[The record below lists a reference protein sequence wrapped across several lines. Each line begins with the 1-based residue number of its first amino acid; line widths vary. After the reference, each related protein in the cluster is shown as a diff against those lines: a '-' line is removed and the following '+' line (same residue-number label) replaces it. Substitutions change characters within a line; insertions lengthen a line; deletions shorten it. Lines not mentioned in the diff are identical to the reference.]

1 MPVKVGMNGFGRS
14 GRYLLRL
21 LADDQ
26 DLQIAAINARADN
39 AALAY
44 LFKYDSTYGTFAG
57 EVGHD
62 DNGIIVNGR
71 HVAVT
76 RRKAGEW
83 EWKRLGVTLAV
94 ETTGTIKDRE
104 GLARHLDCGAEKVV
118 ISAPG
123 KGVDAMIVMGV
134 NQEIYDPAKQ
144 AIISAASCTT
154 NCLAPAVKVVHENF
168 GFRHGLMTTI
178 HSYTMSQRILDGSH
192 KDWRRGR
199 AAAVSMVPS
208 STGAAKA
215 VGVVM
220 PELEGRINGMSVRVP
235 TFDCSLV
242 DLTCE
247 VEKPCDADAVNAA
260 LKAASQGALRDN
272 MGFSE
277 EPLVSIDYRGS
288 TYGGV
293 VDALSTQV
301 LDQTMLKLLVWYDNE
316 AGFTNQLL
324 RLLRMVGKVGKDC

>member
-1 MPVKVGMNGFGRS
+1 M
-14 GRYLLRL
+14 
-21 LADDQ
+21 D
-26 DLQIAAINARADN
+26 
-39 AALAY
+39 
-44 LFKYDSTYGTFAG
+44 
-57 EVGHD
+57 HD
-62 DNGIIVNGR
+62 DDGIIVNGR

-260 LKAASQGALRDN
+260 LKAASQGALKDN

-324 RLLRMVGKVGKDC
+324 RLLRMVGKDC

>member
-1 MPVKVGMNGFGRS
+1 MPVRLGMNGFGRI

-26 DLQIAAINARADN
+26 ELQITAVNARADN

-44 LFKYDSTYGTFAG
+44 LFKYDSTYGVFAG

-62 DNGIIVNGR
+62 DKGIIVNGR
-71 HVAVT
+71 HIAVT
-76 RRKAGEW
+76 RCKAGEW
-83 EWKRLGVTLAV
+83 EWERLGVSLVV
-94 ETTGTIKDRE
+94 ETTGAIKDRE
-104 GLARHLDCGAEKVV
+104 GLARHLDCGARKVV

-134 NQEIYDPAKQ
+134 NHDVYDPARHF
-144 AIISAASCTT
+144 ILSAASCTT
-154 NCLAPAVKVVHENF
+154 NCLAPAVKVIHENF

-199 AAAVSMVPS
+199 SAGVSMVPS

-220 PELEGRINGMSVRVP
+220 PELAGRINGMSVRVP
-235 TFDCSLV
+235 TFDGSLV

-247 VEKPCDADAVNAA
+247 VEKPCDAEAVNAA

-301 LDQTMLKLLVWYDNE
+301 LDKSMVKLLIWYDNE

-324 RLLRMVGKVGKDC
+324 RLLRMVGKDC

>member
-1 MPVKVGMNGFGRS
+1 MPVKVGMNGFGRI

-21 LADDQ
+21 MADDKEI
-26 DLQIAAINARADN
+26 QIAAINARADN

-44 LFKYDSTYGTFAG
+44 LFKYDSTYGTFQG
-57 EVGHD
+57 TVDHD
-62 DNGIIVNGR
+62 ENGIIVNGR
-71 HVAVT
+71 HITVT
-76 RRKAGEW
+76 RCKAGEW
-83 EWKRLGVTLAV
+83 EWERLGVTLAV

-104 GLARHLDCGAEKVV
+104 GLAQHLACGAKKVV

-123 KGVDAMIVMGV
+123 KDVDAMIVMGV
-134 NQEIYDPAKQ
+134 NHGTYDGAKHSV
-144 AIISAASCTT
+144 ISAASCTT
-154 NCLAPAVKVVHENF
+154 NCLAPAVKVLHETF

-178 HSYTMSQRILDGSH
+178 HSYTMSQRILDGTH

-215 VGVVM
+215 VGQVM
-220 PELEGRINGMSVRVP
+220 PELEGKLNGMSVRIP

-247 VEKPCDADAVNAA
+247 VEKACDAAAVNAA
-260 LKAASQGALRDN
+260 LQAASKGALAEN
-272 MGFSE
+272 MGYSE
-277 EPLVSIDYRGS
+277 EPLVSIDYKGS
-288 TYGGV
+288 TFGGV

-301 LDQTMLKLLVWYDNE
+301 LDGTMVKLLIWYDNE
-316 AGFTNQLL
+316 SGFTNQLL
-324 RLLRMVGKVGKDC
+324 RLLRMVGKDCG

>member
-1 MPVKVGMNGFGRS
+1 MPVKLGMNGFGRI

-26 DLQIAAINARADN
+26 DIQIAAVNARADN

-44 LFKYDSTYGTFAG
+44 LFKYDSTYGVFAG

-62 DNGIIVNGR
+62 DDGIIVNGR
-71 HVAVT
+71 HIAVT
-76 RRKAGEW
+76 RCKAGEW
-83 EWKRLGVTLAV
+83 EWERLGVTLAV

-104 GLARHLDCGAEKVV
+104 GLSRHLDCGAKKVV

-134 NQEIYDPAKQ
+134 NQDIYDPAKH

-247 VEKPCDADAVNAA
+247 VEKACDAEAVNAA
-260 LKAASQGALRDN
+260 LKAASRGALCDN

-301 LDQTMLKLLVWYDNE
+301 LDQSMVKLLIWYDNE

-324 RLLRMVGKVGKDC
+324 RLLRMVGKDC

>member
-1 MPVKVGMNGFGRS
+1 MPVKVGMNGFGRI

-21 LADDQ
+21 MADNQ
-26 DLQIAAINARADN
+26 DIQIAAINARADN

-44 LFKYDSTYGTFAG
+44 LFKYDSTYGTFQG
-57 EVGHD
+57 TVDHD
-62 DNGIIVNGR
+62 ENGIIVNGR
-71 HVAVT
+71 HIAVT
-76 RRKAGEW
+76 RCKAGEW

-94 ETTGTIKDRE
+94 ETTGTIKDAE
-104 GLARHLDCGAEKVV
+104 GLAQHLACGAKKVV

-123 KGVDAMIVMGV
+123 KDVDAMIVMGV
-134 NQEIYDPAKQ
+134 NHHIYDGAKHN
-144 AIISAASCTT
+144 IISAASCTT
-154 NCLAPAVKVVHENF
+154 NCLAPAVKVLHDTF

-178 HSYTMSQRILDGSH
+178 HSYTMSQRILDGTH

-199 AAAVSMVPS
+199 SAGVSMVPS

-215 VGVVM
+215 VGIVM
-220 PELEGRINGMSVRVP
+220 PELEGKLNGMSVRVP

-247 VEKPCDADAVNAA
+247 VEKACDAAAVNAA
-260 LKAASQGALRDN
+260 LQAASKGALAEN

-277 EPLVSIDYRGS
+277 EPLVSIDYKGS

-301 LDQTMLKLLVWYDNE
+301 LDGTMVKLLIWYDNE
-316 AGFTNQLL
+316 SGFTNQLL
-324 RLLRMVGKVGKDC
+324 RLLRMVGKDC

>member
-1 MPVKVGMNGFGRS
+1 MPVRLGMNGFGRI

-26 DLQIAAINARADN
+26 ELQITAVNARADN

-44 LFKYDSTYGTFAG
+44 LFKYDSTYGVFAG

-62 DNGIIVNGR
+62 DKGIIVNGR
-71 HVAVT
+71 HIAVT
-76 RRKAGEW
+76 RCKAGEW
-83 EWKRLGVTLAV
+83 EWERLGVSLVV
-94 ETTGTIKDRE
+94 ETTGAIKDRE
-104 GLARHLDCGAEKVV
+104 GLARHLDCGARKVV

-134 NQEIYDPAKQ
+134 NHDVYDPARHF
-144 AIISAASCTT
+144 ILSAASCTT
-154 NCLAPAVKVVHENF
+154 NCLAPAVKVIHENF

-199 AAAVSMVPS
+199 AAGVSMVPS

-220 PELEGRINGMSVRVP
+220 PELAGRINGMSVRVP
-235 TFDCSLV
+235 TFDGSLV

-247 VEKPCDADAVNAA
+247 VEKPCDAEAVNAA

-301 LDQTMLKLLVWYDNE
+301 LDQSMVKLLIWYDNE

-324 RLLRMVGKVGKDC
+324 RLLRMVGKDC

>member
-1 MPVKVGMNGFGRS
+1 MPVKVGMNGFGRI

-21 LADDQ
+21 MADNQ
-26 DLQIAAINARADN
+26 DIQIAAINARADN

-44 LFKYDSTYGTFAG
+44 LFKYDSTYGTFQG
-57 EVGHD
+57 TVDHD
-62 DNGIIVNGR
+62 EDGIIVNGR
-71 HVAVT
+71 HIAVT
-76 RRKAGEW
+76 RCKAGEW
-83 EWKRLGVTLAV
+83 EWERLGVTLAV

-104 GLARHLDCGAEKVV
+104 GLAQHLACGAKKVV

-123 KGVDAMIVMGV
+123 KDVDAMIVMGV
-134 NQEIYDPAKQ
+134 NHATYDGAQ
-144 AIISAASCTT
+144 HNIISAASCTT
-154 NCLAPAVKVVHENF
+154 NCLAPAVKVLHETF

-178 HSYTMSQRILDGSH
+178 HSYTMSQRILDGTH

-215 VGVVM
+215 VGQVM
-220 PELEGRINGMSVRVP
+220 PELAGRLNGMSVRVP

-247 VEKPCDADAVNAA
+247 VEKTCDAAAVNAA
-260 LKAASQGALRDN
+260 LQAASQGALADN

-277 EPLVSIDYRGS
+277 EPLVSIDYKGS

-301 LDQTMLKLLVWYDNE
+301 LDGTMVKLLIWYDNE
-316 AGFTNQLL
+316 SGFTNQLL
-324 RLLRMVGKVGKDC
+324 RLLLMVGKDC

>member
-1 MPVKVGMNGFGRS
+1 MPVKLGMNGFGRI

-26 DLQIAAINARADN
+26 DLQIAAVNARADN

-44 LFKYDSTYGTFAG
+44 LFKYDSTYGVFAG

-62 DNGIIVNGR
+62 DDGIIVNGR
-71 HVAVT
+71 HIAVT
-76 RRKAGEW
+76 RCKAGEW
-83 EWKRLGVTLAV
+83 EWERLGVTLAV

-104 GLARHLDCGAEKVV
+104 GLSRHLDCGAKKVV

-134 NQEIYDPAKQ
+134 NQDIYDPAKH

-242 DLTCE
+242 DMTCE
-247 VEKPCDADAVNAA
+247 VEKACDAEAVNAA
-260 LKAASQGALRDN
+260 LKAASRGALCDN

-301 LDQTMLKLLVWYDNE
+301 LDQSMVKLLIWYDNE

-324 RLLRMVGKVGKDC
+324 RLLRMVGKDC

>member
-1 MPVKVGMNGFGRS
+1 MPVQLGMNGFGRI

-44 LFKYDSTYGTFAG
+44 LFKYDSTYGVFPG
-57 EVGHD
+57 EVDHD
-62 DNGIIVNGR
+62 QNGIIVNGR
-71 HVAVT
+71 HIAVT
-76 RRKAGEW
+76 RCKAGEW
-83 EWKRLGVTLAV
+83 EWRRLGVILAV
-94 ETTGTIKDRE
+94 ETTGTIKDRA
-104 GLARHLDCGAEKVV
+104 GLAQHLACGAEKVV
-118 ISAPG
+118 ISAPA
-123 KGVDAMIVMGV
+123 KDADAMIVMGV
-134 NQEIYDPAKQ
+134 NQDVYDPAKD
-144 AIISAASCTT
+144 AVISAASCTT
-154 NCLAPAVKVVHENF
+154 NCLAPAAKVLHENF
-168 GFRHGLMTTI
+168 RIRHGLMTTI

-220 PELEGRINGMSVRVP
+220 PELEGKLNGMSVRVP

-247 VEKPCDADAVNAA
+247 VEQPCDAAAVNAGPKSGKPGFHEREHG
-260 LKAASQGALRDN
+260 LFRGA
-272 MGFSE
+272 
-277 EPLVSIDYRGS
+277 
-288 TYGGV
+288 
-293 VDALSTQV
+293 
-301 LDQTMLKLLVWYDNE
+301 
-316 AGFTNQLL
+316 AGFHRLQGQHL
-324 RLLRMVGKVGKDC
+324 RRRSGCPVHPGVGRHHGQAADLV

>member
-1 MPVKVGMNGFGRS
+1 MPVKVGMNGFGRI

-21 LADDQ
+21 MADDK
-26 DLQIAAINARADN
+26 DIQIAAINARADN

-44 LFKYDSTYGTFAG
+44 LFKYDSTYGTFQG
-57 EVGHD
+57 TVDHD
-62 DNGIIVNGR
+62 ENGIIVNGR
-71 HVAVT
+71 HIAVT
-76 RRKAGEW
+76 RCKAGEW
-83 EWKRLGVTLAV
+83 EWERLGVSLAV
-94 ETTGTIKDRE
+94 ETTGTIKDRD
-104 GLARHLDCGAEKVV
+104 GLAQHLACGAKKVV

-123 KGVDAMIVMGV
+123 KDVDAMIVMGV
-134 NQEIYDPAKQ
+134 NHNIYDGAKHNV
-144 AIISAASCTT
+144 ISAASCTT
-154 NCLAPAVKVVHENF
+154 NCLAPAVKVLHETF

-178 HSYTMSQRILDGSH
+178 HSYTMSQRILDGTH

-199 AAAVSMVPS
+199 SAGVSMVPS

-215 VGVVM
+215 VGIVM
-220 PELEGRINGMSVRVP
+220 PELAGKLNGMSVRVP

-247 VEKPCDADAVNAA
+247 VEKTCDAAAVNAA
-260 LKAASQGALRDN
+260 LQAASKGALADN

-277 EPLVSIDYRGS
+277 EPLVSIDYKGS

-301 LDQTMLKLLVWYDNE
+301 LDGTMVKLLIWYDNE
-316 AGFTNQLL
+316 SGFTHQLQ
-324 RLLRMVGKVGKDC
+324 RLLHMVGKDC

>member
-1 MPVKVGMNGFGRS
+1 MPVKVGMNGFGRI

-21 LADDQ
+21 MADDKEI
-26 DLQIAAINARADN
+26 QIAAINARADN

-44 LFKYDSTYGTFAG
+44 LFKYDSTYGTFQG
-57 EVGHD
+57 TVDHD
-62 DNGIIVNGR
+62 ENGIIVNGR
-71 HVAVT
+71 HIAVT
-76 RRKAGEW
+76 RCKAGEW

-94 ETTGTIKDRE
+94 ETTGTIKDAE
-104 GLARHLDCGAEKVV
+104 GLAQHLACGAKKVV

-123 KGVDAMIVMGV
+123 KDVDAMIVMGV
-134 NQEIYDPAKQ
+134 NHDVYDGAKHSV
-144 AIISAASCTT
+144 ISAASCTT
-154 NCLAPAVKVVHENF
+154 NCLAPAVKVLHETF

-178 HSYTMSQRILDGSH
+178 HSYTMSQRILDGTH

-215 VGVVM
+215 VGQVM
-220 PELEGRINGMSVRVP
+220 PELEGKLNGMSVRIP

-247 VEKPCDADAVNAA
+247 VEKACDAAAVNAA
-260 LKAASQGALRDN
+260 LQAASNGALAEN
-272 MGFSE
+272 MGYSE
-277 EPLVSIDYRGS
+277 EPLVSIDYKGS
-288 TYGGV
+288 TFGGV

-301 LDQTMLKLLVWYDNE
+301 LDGTMVKLLIWYDNE
-316 AGFTNQLL
+316 SGFTNQLL
-324 RLLRMVGKVGKDC
+324 RLLRMVGKDC

>member
-1 MPVKVGMNGFGRS
+1 MPVKLGMNGFGRI

-57 EVGHD
+57 SVDHD
-62 DNGIIVNGR
+62 ENGIIVNGR
-71 HVAVT
+71 HIAVT
-76 RRKAGEW
+76 RCKPGEW
-83 EWKRLGVTLAV
+83 EWKSLGVNIAV
-94 ETTGTIKDRE
+94 ETTGTIKDAE
-104 GLARHLDCGAEKVV
+104 GLANHLACGAEKVV
-118 ISAPG
+118 IYAPA
-123 KGVDAMIVMGV
+123 KDVDAMVVMGV
-134 NQEIYDPAKQ
+134 NDHVYDCVKHK
-144 AIISAASCTT
+144 IISAASCTT
-154 NCLAPAVKVVHENF
+154 NCLAPVAKVLHEKF
-168 GFRHGLMTTI
+168 GIRHGLMTTI
-178 HSYTMSQRILDGSH
+178 HSYTMSQRILDGTH

-215 VGVVM
+215 VGVVL
-220 PELEGRINGMSVRVP
+220 PELEGKLNGMSVRVP

-247 VEKPCDADAVNAA
+247 VERHCDAVAVNEA
-260 LKAASQGALRDN
+260 LKAASESSLGVH
-272 MGFSE
+272 MGFTE
-277 EPLVSIDYRGS
+277 EPLVSIDFRGS
-288 TYGGV
+288 THGGV

-301 LDQTMLKLLVWYDNE
+301 LDGTMVKVLIWYDNE

-324 RLLRMVGKVGKDC
+324 RLLRMVSGTC

>member
-1 MPVKVGMNGFGRS
+1 MPVKVGMNGFGRI

-21 LADDQ
+21 MADETDI
-26 DLQIAAINARADN
+26 QIAAINARADN

-44 LFKYDSTYGTFAG
+44 LFKYDSTYGTFQG
-57 EVGHD
+57 TVDHD
-62 DNGIIVNGR
+62 ENGIIVNGR
-71 HVAVT
+71 HIAVT
-76 RRKAGEW
+76 RCKAGEW
-83 EWKRLGVTLAV
+83 EWERLGVTLAV
-94 ETTGTIKDRE
+94 ETTGTIKDKA
-104 GLARHLDCGAEKVV
+104 GLAQHLACGAKKVV

-123 KGVDAMIVMGV
+123 KDVDAMIVMGV
-134 NQEIYDPAKQ
+134 NDGIYDGAQ
-144 AIISAASCTT
+144 HNVISAASCTT
-154 NCLAPAVKVVHENF
+154 NCLAPATKVLHETF
-168 GFRHGLMTTI
+168 GLRHGLMTTI

-215 VGVVM
+215 VGQVM
-220 PELEGRINGMSVRVP
+220 PELEGKLNGMSVRVP

-247 VEKPCDADAVNAA
+247 VEKPCDAAAVNAA
-260 LKAASQGALRDN
+260 LKAASQGALREN

-277 EPLVSIDYRGS
+277 EPLVSIDYKGS

-301 LDQTMLKLLVWYDNE
+301 LEGTMVKLLIWYDNE
-316 AGFTNQLL
+316 SGFTNQLL
-324 RLLRMVGKVGKDC
+324 RLLRMVGKDC

>member
-1 MPVKVGMNGFGRS
+1 MPVKLGMNGFGRI

-26 DLQIAAINARADN
+26 DLQIAAVNARADN

-44 LFKYDSTYGTFAG
+44 LFKYDSTYGVFAG

-62 DNGIIVNGR
+62 DDGIIVNGR
-71 HVAVT
+71 HIAVT
-76 RRKAGEW
+76 RCKAGEW
-83 EWKRLGVTLAV
+83 EWERLGVTLAV

-104 GLARHLDCGAEKVV
+104 GLSRHLDCGAKKVV

-134 NQEIYDPAKQ
+134 NQDIYDPAKH

-247 VEKPCDADAVNAA
+247 VEKACDAEAVNAA
-260 LKAASQGALRDN
+260 LKAASRGALCDN

-277 EPLVSIDYRGS
+277 ETLVSIDYRGS

-301 LDQTMLKLLVWYDNE
+301 LDQSMVKLLIWYDNE

-324 RLLRMVGKVGKDC
+324 RLLRMVGKDC

>member
-1 MPVKVGMNGFGRS
+1 MPVKVGMNGFGRI

-21 LADDQ
+21 MADNQ
-26 DLQIAAINARADN
+26 DIQIAAINARADN

-44 LFKYDSTYGTFAG
+44 LFKYDSTYGTFQG
-57 EVGHD
+57 TVDHD
-62 DNGIIVNGR
+62 EDGIIVNGR
-71 HVAVT
+71 HIAVT
-76 RRKAGEW
+76 RCKAGEW
-83 EWKRLGVTLAV
+83 EWERLGVTLAV

-104 GLARHLDCGAEKVV
+104 GLAQHLACGAKKVV

-123 KGVDAMIVMGV
+123 KDVDAMIVMGV
-134 NQEIYDPAKQ
+134 NHATYDGAQ
-144 AIISAASCTT
+144 HNIISAASCTT
-154 NCLAPAVKVVHENF
+154 NCLAPAVKVLHETF

-178 HSYTMSQRILDGSH
+178 HSYTMSQRILDGTH

-215 VGVVM
+215 VGQVM
-220 PELEGRINGMSVRVP
+220 PELAGRLNGMSVRVP

-247 VEKPCDADAVNAA
+247 VEKTCDAAAVNAA
-260 LKAASQGALRDN
+260 LQAASQGALAAN
-272 MGFSE
+272 MGFCE
-277 EPLVSIDYRGS
+277 EPLVSIDYKGS

-301 LDQTMLKLLVWYDNE
+301 LDGTMVKLLIWYDNE
-316 AGFTNQLL
+316 SGFTNQLL
-324 RLLRMVGKVGKDC
+324 RLLLMVGKDC

>member
-1 MPVKVGMNGFGRS
+1 MPVKLGMNGFGRI

-57 EVGHD
+57 SVDHD
-62 DNGIIVNGR
+62 ENGIIVNGR
-71 HVAVT
+71 HIAVT
-76 RRKAGEW
+76 RCKPGEW
-83 EWKRLGVTLAV
+83 QWERLGVTIAV
-94 ETTGTIKDRE
+94 ETTGTIKDGE
-104 GLARHLDCGAEKVV
+104 GLAKHLECGAKKVV
-118 ISAPG
+118 ISAPA
-123 KGVDAMIVMGV
+123 KDVDAMIVMGV
-134 NQEIYDPAKQ
+134 NDHVYDCVKHKV
-144 AIISAASCTT
+144 ISAASCTT
-154 NCLAPAVKVVHENF
+154 NCLAPVAKVLHEKF
-168 GFRHGLMTTI
+168 GIRHGLMTTI

-215 VGVVM
+215 VGIVM
-220 PELEGRINGMSVRVP
+220 PELEGKLNGMSVRVP

-247 VEKPCDADAVNAA
+247 VEHASDAAAVNAA
-260 LKAASQGALRDN
+260 LKAASEGILGAH
-272 MGFSE
+272 MGYSE

-288 TYGGV
+288 THGGV

-301 LDQTMLKLLVWYDNE
+301 LDGTMVKVLIWYDNE
-316 AGFTNQLL
+316 AGFTHQLL
-324 RLLRMVGKVGKDC
+324 RLLRMVGATC

>member
-1 MPVKVGMNGFGRS
+1 MPVKLGMNGFGRI

-26 DLQIAAINARADN
+26 DLQIAAVNARADN

-44 LFKYDSTYGTFAG
+44 LFKYDSTYGVFAG

-62 DNGIIVNGR
+62 NDGIIVNGR
-71 HVAVT
+71 HIAVT
-76 RRKAGEW
+76 RCKAGEW
-83 EWKRLGVTLAV
+83 EWERLGVTLAV

-104 GLARHLDCGAEKVV
+104 GLSRHLDCGAKKVV

-134 NQEIYDPAKQ
+134 NQDIYDPAKH

-247 VEKPCDADAVNAA
+247 VEKACDAEAVNAA
-260 LKAASQGALRDN
+260 LKAASRGALCDN

-301 LDQTMLKLLVWYDNE
+301 LDQSMVKLLIWYDNE

-324 RLLRMVGKVGKDC
+324 RLLRMVGKDC

>member
-1 MPVKVGMNGFGRS
+1 MPVKLGMNGFGRI

-26 DLQIAAINARADN
+26 DLQIAAVNARADN

-44 LFKYDSTYGTFAG
+44 LFKYDSTYGVFAG

-62 DNGIIVNGR
+62 DDGIIVNGR
-71 HVAVT
+71 HIAVT
-76 RRKAGEW
+76 RCKAGEW
-83 EWKRLGVTLAV
+83 EWERLGVTLAV

-104 GLARHLDCGAEKVV
+104 GLSRHLDCGAKKVV

-134 NQEIYDPAKQ
+134 NQDIYDPAKH

-199 AAAVSMVPS
+199 AAAVSLVPS

-247 VEKPCDADAVNAA
+247 VEKACDAEAVNAA
-260 LKAASQGALRDN
+260 LKAASRGALCDN

-301 LDQTMLKLLVWYDNE
+301 LDQSMVKLLIWYDNE

-324 RLLRMVGKVGKDC
+324 RLLRMVGKDC

>member
-1 MPVKVGMNGFGRS
+1 MPVKLGMNGFGRI

-26 DLQIAAINARADN
+26 ELQIAAVNARADN

-44 LFKYDSTYGTFAG
+44 LFKYDSTYGVFAG
-57 EVGHD
+57 AVGHD
-62 DNGIIVNGR
+62 DDGIIVNGR
-71 HVAVT
+71 HIAVT
-76 RRKAGEW
+76 RRKVGEW
-83 EWKRLGVTLAV
+83 EWERLGVTLAV
-94 ETTGTIKDRE
+94 ETSGTIKDRE
-104 GLARHLDCGAEKVV
+104 GLSRHLDCGAKKVV

-123 KGVDAMIVMGV
+123 KNVDAMIVMGV
-134 NQEIYDPAKQ
+134 NQDIYDPAKH
-144 AIISAASCTT
+144 AVISAASCTT
-154 NCLAPAVKVVHENF
+154 NCLAPAVKVMHENF

-199 AAAVSMVPS
+199 SAAVSMVPS

-247 VEKPCDADAVNAA
+247 VEKACDAEAVNAA
-260 LKAASQGALRDN
+260 LKAASRGALRDN

-277 EPLVSIDYRGS
+277 EPLVSIDHRGS
-288 TYGGV
+288 PYGGV

-301 LDQTMLKLLVWYDNE
+301 LDQSMVKLLIWYDNE

-324 RLLRMVGKVGKDC
+324 RLLRMVSKDC

>member
-1 MPVKVGMNGFGRS
+1 MPVKVGMNGFGRI

-21 LADDQ
+21 MADNQ
-26 DLQIAAINARADN
+26 DIQIAAINARADN

-44 LFKYDSTYGTFAG
+44 LFKYDSTYGTFQG
-57 EVGHD
+57 TVDHD
-62 DNGIIVNGR
+62 ENGIIVNGR
-71 HVAVT
+71 HIAVT
-76 RRKAGEW
+76 RCKAGEW

-94 ETTGTIKDRE
+94 ETTGTIKDAE
-104 GLARHLDCGAEKVV
+104 GLAQHLACGAKKVV

-123 KGVDAMIVMGV
+123 KDVDAMIVMGV
-134 NQEIYDPAKQ
+134 NHHIYDGAKHN
-144 AIISAASCTT
+144 IISAASCTT
-154 NCLAPAVKVVHENF
+154 NCLAPAVKVLHDTF

-178 HSYTMSQRILDGSH
+178 HSYTMSQRILDGTH

-199 AAAVSMVPS
+199 SAGVSMVPS

-215 VGVVM
+215 VGIVM
-220 PELEGRINGMSVRVP
+220 PELEGKLNGMSVRVP

-247 VEKPCDADAVNAA
+247 VEKACDAAAVNAA
-260 LKAASQGALRDN
+260 LQAANKGSLAEN

-277 EPLVSIDYRGS
+277 EPLVSIDYKGS

-301 LDQTMLKLLVWYDNE
+301 LDGTMVKLLIWYDNE
-316 AGFTNQLL
+316 SGFTNQLL
-324 RLLRMVGKVGKDC
+324 RLLHMVGKDC

>member
-1 MPVKVGMNGFGRS
+1 MPVKVGMNGFGRI

-21 LADDQ
+21 MADNQ
-26 DLQIAAINARADN
+26 DIQIAAINARADN

-44 LFKYDSTYGTFAG
+44 LFKYDSTDGTFQG
-57 EVGHD
+57 TVDHD
-62 DNGIIVNGR
+62 ENGIIVNGR
-71 HVAVT
+71 HIAVT
-76 RRKAGEW
+76 RCKAGEW

-94 ETTGTIKDRE
+94 ETTGTIKDAE
-104 GLARHLDCGAEKVV
+104 GLAQHLACGAKKVV

-123 KGVDAMIVMGV
+123 KDVDAMIVMGV
-134 NQEIYDPAKQ
+134 NHHIYDGAKHN
-144 AIISAASCTT
+144 IISAASCTT
-154 NCLAPAVKVVHENF
+154 NCLAPAVKVLHDTF

-178 HSYTMSQRILDGSH
+178 HSYTMSQRILDGTH

-199 AAAVSMVPS
+199 SAGVSMVPS

-215 VGVVM
+215 VGIVM
-220 PELEGRINGMSVRVP
+220 PELEGKLNGMSVRVP

-247 VEKPCDADAVNAA
+247 VEKACDAAAVNAA
-260 LKAASQGALRDN
+260 LQAASKGALAEN

-277 EPLVSIDYRGS
+277 EPLVSIDYTGS

-301 LDQTMLKLLVWYDNE
+301 LDGTMVKLLIWYDNE
-316 AGFTNQLL
+316 SGFTNQLL
-324 RLLRMVGKVGKDC
+324 RLLHMVGKDC

>member
-1 MPVKVGMNGFGRS
+1 MPVKVGMNGFGRI

-21 LADDQ
+21 MADNQ
-26 DLQIAAINARADN
+26 DIQIAAINARADN

-44 LFKYDSTYGTFAG
+44 LFKYDSTYGTFQG
-57 EVGHD
+57 TVDHD
-62 DNGIIVNGR
+62 ENGIIVNGR
-71 HVAVT
+71 HIAVT
-76 RRKAGEW
+76 RCKAGEW

-104 GLARHLDCGAEKVV
+104 GLAQHLACGAKKVV

-123 KGVDAMIVMGV
+123 KDVDAMIVMGV
-134 NQEIYDPAKQ
+134 NHNTYDGAKHSV
-144 AIISAASCTT
+144 ISAASCTT
-154 NCLAPAVKVVHENF
+154 NCLAPAVKVLHETF

-178 HSYTMSQRILDGSH
+178 HSYTMSQRILDGTH

-215 VGVVM
+215 VGQVM
-220 PELEGRINGMSVRVP
+220 PELEGKLNGMSVRIP

-247 VEKPCDADAVNAA
+247 VEKACDAAAVNAA
-260 LKAASQGALRDN
+260 LQAASKGALAEN
-272 MGFSE
+272 MGYSE
-277 EPLVSIDYRGS
+277 EPLVSIDYKGS
-288 TYGGV
+288 TFGGV

-301 LDQTMLKLLVWYDNE
+301 LDGTMVKLLIWYDNE
-316 AGFTNQLL
+316 SGFTNQLL
-324 RLLRMVGKVGKDC
+324 RLLRMVGKDC

>member
-1 MPVKVGMNGFGRS
+1 MPVQLGMNGFGRI

-21 LADDQ
+21 LADDR
-26 DLQIAAINARADN
+26 DLRIAAINARADN

-44 LFKYDSTYGTFAG
+44 LFKYDSTYGIFPG
-57 EVGHD
+57 EVSHD
-62 DNGIIVNGR
+62 ADGIIVNGR
-71 HVAVT
+71 HIAVT
-76 RRKAGEW
+76 RHKAGEW
-83 EWKRLGVTLAV
+83 EWQRLGVSLAV
-94 ETTGTIKDRE
+94 ETTGTIKDRA
-104 GLARHLDCGAEKVV
+104 GLAQHLACGAEKVV
-118 ISAPG
+118 ISAPARDA
-123 KGVDAMIVMGV
+123 DAMIVMGV
-134 NQEIYDPAKQ
+134 NQDVYDPAKD
-144 AIISAASCTT
+144 AVISAASCTT
-154 NCLAPAVKVVHENF
+154 NCLAPAVKVLHENF
-168 GFRHGLMTTI
+168 RIRHGLMTTI

-215 VGVVM
+215 VGVVI
-220 PELEGRINGMSVRVP
+220 PELAGKLNGMSVRVP

-247 VEKPCDADAVNAA
+247 VEQPCDAAAVNAA
-260 LKAASQGALRDN
+260 LQAASQGPLKEN

-277 EPLVSIDYRGS
+277 EPLVSIDYKGS
-288 TYGGV
+288 TCGGV

-301 LDQTMLKLLVWYDNE
+301 LEKTMVKLLLWYDNE

-324 RLLRMVGKVGKDC
+324 RLLRMVGRDC

>member
-1 MPVKVGMNGFGRS
+1 MPVKVGMNGFGRI

-21 LADDQ
+21 MADDNEI
-26 DLQIAAINARADN
+26 QIAAINARADN

-44 LFKYDSTYGTFAG
+44 LFKYDSTYGTFQG
-57 EVGHD
+57 TVDHD
-62 DNGIIVNGR
+62 ENGIIVNGR
-71 HVAVT
+71 HITVT
-76 RRKAGEW
+76 RCKAGEW
-83 EWKRLGVTLAV
+83 EWERLGVTLAV

-104 GLARHLDCGAEKVV
+104 GLAQHLACGAKKVV

-123 KGVDAMIVMGV
+123 KDVDAMIVMGV
-134 NQEIYDPAKQ
+134 NHNTYDGAKHSV
-144 AIISAASCTT
+144 ISAASCTT
-154 NCLAPAVKVVHENF
+154 NCLAPAVKVLHETF

-178 HSYTMSQRILDGSH
+178 HSYTMSQRILDGTH

-215 VGVVM
+215 VGQVM
-220 PELEGRINGMSVRVP
+220 PELEGKLNGMSVRIP

-247 VEKPCDADAVNAA
+247 VEKACDAAAVNAA
-260 LKAASQGALRDN
+260 LQAASKGALAEN
-272 MGFSE
+272 MGYSE
-277 EPLVSIDYRGS
+277 EPLVSIDYKGS
-288 TYGGV
+288 TFGGV

-301 LDQTMLKLLVWYDNE
+301 LDGTMVKLLIWYDNE
-316 AGFTNQLL
+316 SGFTNQLL
-324 RLLRMVGKVGKDC
+324 RLLRMVGKDC